1 MNYYQIIIKNQSG
14 DNALPDYEAQIRAR
28 NKKEASIKFWE
39 QLPETYCQETDD
51 VYSAKDDWNPEDL
64 FPFIR
69 AVSNYKAK
77 KAKKQEKTAVK
88 NHKHFTLESKVKAI
102 KFIALNW
109 NSLSIREIGK
119 ETGYTK
125 ESIRRWVKL
134 LRKNGIKLDPKRKI
148 VKGTN
153 KKALN
158 IALQELKSIPKR
170 VPIRI
175 I

>member
-14 DNALPDYEAQIRAR
+14 DNALPDYEAQTAAH
-28 NKKEASIKFWE
+28 NKKEASLKFWQ

-51 VYSAKDDWNPEDL
+51 VCSAKDVWNPEDL
-64 FPFIR
+64 LPFIKTI
-69 AVSNYKAK
+69 SNYRSV
-77 KAKKQEKTAVK
+77 KQHRKPATQKE
-88 NHKHFTLESKVKAI
+88 HKHFTIETKVKNI

-109 NSLSIREIGK
+109 NTLSMKELIK

-134 LRKNGIKLDPKRKI
+134 LRKNGFKLEPKRR
-148 VKGTN
+148 VVRSSN
-153 KKALN
+153 KKALR
-158 IALQELKSIPKR
+158 IAVEELKTIPKR
-170 VPIRI
+170 IPIRI